1 MLELS
6 QLHELISKLSS
17 LEDNDAIQAGI
28 EDIFYQL
35 LYDGQVF
42 FASLVP
48 SFIPGDTHH
57 LYLRLFS
64 QRGRGAV

>member
-35 LYDGQVF
+35 LYDGQGF
-42 FASLVP
+42 FASP
-48 SFIPGDTHH
+48 HSSPGTPTI
-57 LYLRLFS
+57 S
-64 QRGRGAV
+64 I